1 MRGTLQQGDYPSPGI
16 GWTGKAWAGQ
26 KLSNEEK
33 KSVENEAECDAAS
46 EYSISDRENNSA
58 MVFKQ
63 IANTILPKSIR
74 MVEDTPHNHSN
85 GYLPILDTEMKV
97 ANGRFT
103 HRHYAKPMASVEVVN
118 AKSAMSLGSKVA
130 ILTQEGNRT
139 LRNCDP
145 NMLWSEKVPYLN
157 KLMISM
163 LWSGYSEKN

>member
-1 MRGTLQQGDYPSPGI
+1 MQHLNIQSVI
-16 GWTGKAWAGQ
+16 
-26 KLSNEEK
+26 EK
-33 KSVENEAECDAAS
+33 K
-46 EYSISDRENNSA
+46 NSA

-85 GYLPILDTEMKV
+85 GYLPILDTEMKA

-163 LWSGYSEKN
+163 LWSCDSEKTSELVATKILVSYNHNIRNFK